1 MWSCAGLTFGVA
13 KNATLIAVR
22 ALNCMGQASYSDV
35 ITVSPSLP
43 LVCNVLPCRNLG
55 RHVCF
60 LHETVTSE
68 SLDVMVTS
76 GLFGYLNQSK

>member
-1 MWSCAGLTFGVA
+1 MA
-13 KNATLIAVR
+13 KNVTLIAVR

-35 ITVSPSLP
+35 ITVSPSLL

-55 RHVCF
+55 QHVCF
-60 LHETVTSE
+60 LHEAVTSE
-68 SLDVMVTS
+68 PLDVMVTS